1 MDQKVE
7 LLSKVP
13 LLAGLDR
20 KDLQQ
25 VAQICDEVDLPAGRV
40 LMKQGAYAAEFFVI
54 ISGHVRVERDGQL
67 LRDLG
72 PGEFLG
78 ELALL
83 ADVARTA
90 TATCLDAGR
99 FLVLGHREF
108 HSLLTQYPSIQTSVM
123 HAMAERMIAHE
134 PDQPH

>member
-1 MDQKVE
+1 MDMKVE

-13 LLAGLDR
+13 LLAGLD
-20 KDLQQ
+20 KKHLQQ

-40 LMKQGAYAAEFFVI
+40 LMRQGATGSEFYVI
-54 ISGHVRVERDGQL
+54 VAGSVRVERDGRH

-78 ELALL
+78 ELALVS
-83 ADVARTA
+83 DMPRTA

-99 FLVLGHREF
+99 FIVLGHREF
-108 HSLLTQYPSIQTSVM
+108 HSLMDEYPAIQAKVLQAVAQRLATL
-123 HAMAERMIAHE
+123 EPEQAH
-134 PDQPH
+134 